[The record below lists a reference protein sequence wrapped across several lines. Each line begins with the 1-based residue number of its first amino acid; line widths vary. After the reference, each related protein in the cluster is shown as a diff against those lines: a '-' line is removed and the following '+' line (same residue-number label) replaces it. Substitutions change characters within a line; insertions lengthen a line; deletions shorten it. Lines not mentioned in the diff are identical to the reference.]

1 MPERLPAAI
10 TVLKLAGCCLLA
22 SVVATALTFPFAGGL
37 GLMSNRASEVVANG
51 SAQLLE
57 GQVPAVSTM
66 VDAKGNTIAWLY
78 SQRRFE
84 VPSDKIANTMKLAIV
99 SIEDKRFADHSGV
112 DWKGTLTGLA
122 GYASGDLD
130 TRGGS
135 TLEQQYVKNYQLLVT
150 AQTDAEKRAAVETT
164 PARKLR
170 EIRMAL
176 TLDKTFTKSEILT
189 RYLNLVS
196 FGNNSF
202 GVQDAAQTYFGINAS
217 DLNWQ
222 QAALLAGMVQSTST
236 LNPYTNP
243 DGALARRN
251 VVLDTMIENLPGEAE
266 ALRAAKA
273 EPLGVLPQ
281 PNELP
286 RGCIAAGDRAFFCDY
301 VQEYLSRAGISKEQV
316 ATGGYLIRTTL
327 DPEVQAPVKAAID
340 KYASPNLAGIS
351 SVMSVIKPGKDAH
364 KVLAMA
370 SNRKY
375 GLDLEA
381 GETMRP
387 QPFSLVGDGAGS
399 IFKIFTTAAAL
410 DMGMGINAQL
420 DVPPRFQAKGLGS
433 GGAKGC
439 PKETWC
445 VVNAGNYRGSM
456 NVTDALA
463 TSPNTA
469 FAKLISQ
476 VGVGRAVDM
485 AIKLGLRSY
494 ANPGTARDYN
504 PDSNESLAD
513 FVKRQNLGSF
523 TLGPIELNALELSN
537 VAATLASGG
546 VWCPPN
552 PIDQLIDRNGNEVA
566 VTTETCDQVVP
577 AGLANTLANAM
588 SKDAVGSGTA
598 AGSAGAAG
606 WDLPMS
612 GKTGTT
618 EAHRSAGFVG
628 FTNRYAAANYIYDDS
643 SSPTDLCSGP
653 LRHCGSGDLYGGNEP
668 SRTWFAAMKPI
679 ANNFGE
685 VQLPPTDPRYVD
697 GAPGSRVPSVAV
709 WMSTPHASASRT
721 RASRSPTKPTRSTA
735 PPSMV
740 RWSERRP
747 AVKQFR
753 VRSSRSRSATAS
765 RRLRLRHRC
774 LRMVGRDRRSD
785 RRWWRFRGCRR
796 SPFRCWRHH
805 PQRLPRRPSQSAS
818 CRCRRAI
825 RPRPAVGC
833 VHGCCLAHLDPHR
846 RRGVGLGHRRD
857 WLRCAGRAQCI
868 RPARGDHASLDS
880 GLHTAAGAAHQRSAY
895 AAQPAPQTGLAAR
908 ARQLGAGSGR
918 QHR

>member
-1 MPERLPAAI
+1 
-10 TVLKLAGCCLLA
+10 
-22 SVVATALTFPFAGGL
+22 
-37 GLMSNRASEVVANG
+37 
-51 SAQLLE
+51 
-57 GQVPAVSTM
+57 M

-546 VWCPPN
+546 VWCPQPN
-552 PIDQLIDRNGNEVA
+552 R
-566 VTTETCDQVVP
+566 P
-577 AGLANTLANAM
+577 AHRPQRQRSRGHHRDVRPGGARRAGEHPRQRDEQGRRGQRHGGRFGRRGGL
-588 SKDAVGSGTA
+588 
-598 AGSAGAAG
+598 GSADVRQNRHHRGAPVGRLRGLHQPLRGGELHLRRLQLA
-606 WDLPMS
+606 DRSVFRPAAPLRQRRLVRRQRAIPHLVRRDEADRQQLRRS
-612 GKTGTT
+612 AATTDRSTLCRRRTRLTGTKRG
-618 EAHRSAGFVG
+618 RS
-628 FTNRYAAANYIYDDS
+628 
-643 SSPTDLCSGP
+643 
-653 LRHCGSGDLYGGNEP
+653 
-668 SRTWFAAMKPI
+668 
-679 ANNFGE
+679 
-685 VQLPPTDPRYVD
+685 
-697 GAPGSRVPSVAV
+697 
-709 WMSTPHASASRT
+709 
-721 RASRSPTKPTRSTA
+721 
-735 PPSMV
+735 
-740 RWSERRP
+740 
-747 AVKQFR
+747 
-753 VRSSRSRSATAS
+753 
-765 RRLRLRHRC
+765 
-774 LRMVGRDRRSD
+774 
-785 RRWWRFRGCRR
+785 GCRR
-796 SPFRCWRHH
+796 R
-805 PQRLPRRPSQSAS
+805 
-818 CRCRRAI
+818 
-825 RPRPAVGC
+825 
-833 VHGCCLAHLDPHR
+833 
-846 RRGVGLGHRRD
+846 
-857 WLRCAGRAQCI
+857 
-868 RPARGDHASLDS
+868 
-880 GLHTAAGAAHQRSAY
+880 T
-895 AAQPAPQTGLAAR
+895 PAPQGRGLPGR
-908 ARQLGAGSGR
+908 RPNQLGQQLR
-918 QHR
+918 QVW

>member
-1 MPERLPAAI
+1 MSERPPVAL
-10 TVLKLAGCCLLA
+10 TLLKLAGFCLLA
-22 SVVATALTFPFAGGL
+22 SVVATALMFPLAGGV

-99 SIEDKRFADHSGV
+99 SIEDKRFADHNGV

-122 GYASGDLD
+122 GYASGDVE

-135 TLEQQYVKNYQLLVT
+135 TIEQQYIKNYQLLVT

-176 TLDKTFTKSEILT
+176 TLDKTFTKPEILT

-202 GVQDAAQTYFGINAS
+202 GIQDAAQTYFGVNAI

-222 QAALLAGMVQSTST
+222 QAALLAGMVQSTSA

-243 DGALARRN
+243 EGALARRN
-251 VVLDTMIENLPGEAE
+251 LVLDTMIENIPAEAD
-266 ALRAAKA
+266 ALRAAKTQ
-273 EPLGVLPQ
+273 PLGILPQ

-301 VQEYLSRAGISKEQV
+301 VQEYLSHAGISKEQV
-316 ATGGYLIRTTL
+316 ARGGYLIRTTL
-327 DPEVQAPVKAAID
+327 DPDVQIPVKSAID
-340 KYASPNLAGIS
+340 RFAPPTLSGIS
-351 SVMSVIKPGKDAH
+351 SVMSVILPGKTSH
-364 KVLAMA
+364 KVVAMA

-375 GLDLEA
+375 GLDTEA

-420 DVPPRFQAKGLGS
+420 DVPGRFQGKGLGS

-439 PKETWC
+439 PKDTWC
-445 VVNAGNYRGSM
+445 VINAGNYRGSM
-456 NVTDALA
+456 SVTDALA

-476 VGVGRAVDM
+476 VGVSRTVDM

-513 FVKRQNLGSF
+513 FVKRQNIGSF
-523 TLGPIELNALELSN
+523 TLGPIEVNALELSN
-537 VAATLASGG
+537 VAATLSSGG
-546 VWCPPN
+546 MWCPPN
-552 PIDQLIDRNGNEVA
+552 PIDKLIDRNGNEVS
-566 VTTETCDQVVP
+566 VTTETCEQVVP
-577 AGLANTLANAM
+577 EGLANTLANAM

-606 WDLPMS
+606 WSLPMS

-618 EAHRSAGFVG
+618 EAHRSSGFVG
-628 FTNRYAAANYIYDDS
+628 FTNRYAAANYIYDNS
-643 SSPTDLCSGP
+643 PSPTNLCSAP

-668 SRTWFAAMKPI
+668 ARTWFTALQPI

-685 VQLPPTDPRYVD
+685 VHLPPTDPRYMD
-697 GAPGSRVPSVAV
+697 GSPAGRVPSVAGLDIDQARQRLRDAGFQV
-709 WMSTPHASASRT
+709 ADQPNSVNSSAKYGEVVGT
-721 RASRSPTKPTRSTA
+721 SPTGQTIPGSIVTIQISNGIPPPPPPPPEGGLPPEVVGSQVVEIPGLPPITIPLLA
-735 PPSMV
+735 PP
-740 RWSERRP
+740 P
-747 AVKQFR
+747 
-753 VRSSRSRSATAS
+753 
-765 RRLRLRHRC
+765 
-774 LRMVGRDRRSD
+774 
-785 RRWWRFRGCRR
+785 
-796 SPFRCWRHH
+796 
-805 PQRLPRRPSQSAS
+805 
-818 CRCRRAI
+818 
-825 RPRPAVGC
+825 
-833 VHGCCLAHLDPHR
+833 
-846 RRGVGLGHRRD
+846 
-857 WLRCAGRAQCI
+857 
-868 RPARGDHASLDS
+868 
-880 GLHTAAGAAHQRSAY
+880 
-895 AAQPAPQTGLAAR
+895 PAPPPP
-908 ARQLGAGSGR
+908 
-918 QHR
+918 